1 MMPSAADFLPSYIRE
16 FMNLARTRSPNL
28 ASGVISRRSAR
39 WRRDIYISL
48 LRTLGAIERTALLA
62 VLDTLGVQHAADDVV
77 AHAGK
82 VLDAAA
88 ADQHH
93 AVLLQVMAFAGNIGQ
108 RLEAVGQAHLG
119 DLAQRGVRLLRRRG
133 VDAGAD
139 GALLRALLQGRN
151 LVALG
156 LGAARLADKLIDC
169 RHSHFLLGID
179 PCTDR
184 CAKPKNRTREVFPVR
199 MCGGLGG

>member
-48 LRTLGAIERTALLA
+48 LRALGAVERTALLA
-62 VLDTLGVQHAADDVV
+62 VLDALRVEHAADDVV

-88 ADQHH
+88 ADQDHR
-93 AVLLQVMAFAGNIGQ
+93 VFLQVVAFAGNVGQ
-108 RLEAVGQAHLG
+108 RFEAVGQAHLG
-119 DLAQRGVRLLRRRG
+119 DLAQRRVRLLGRG
-133 VDAGAD
+133 RIDAGANCS
-139 GALLRALLQGRN
+139 L
-151 LVALG
+151 
-156 LGAARLADKLIDC
+156 LGA
-169 RHSHFLLGID
+169 
-179 PCTDR
+179 
-184 CAKPKNRTREVFPVR
+184 
-199 MCGGLGG
+199 

>member
-39 WRRDIYISL
+39 WRRDIYYISL
-48 LRTLGAIERTALLA
+48 LRTLGAIERATLLA
-62 VLDTLGVQHAADDVV
+62 VLDALGVQHAADDVIT
-77 AHAGK
+77 HAGK

-88 ADQHH
+88 ADQDH
-93 AVLLQVMAFAGNIGQ
+93 AVLLKVMAFAGNVGQ
-108 RLEAVGQAHLG
+108 RFEAVGQAHLG

-156 LGAARLADKLIDC
+156 LDAARLANELVDC
-169 RHSHFLLGID
+169 RHSHFLLS
-179 PCTDR
+179 PAASRTDER
-184 CAKPKNRTREVFPVR
+184 NQKPDAEAF
-199 MCGGLGG
+199 

>member
-1 MMPSAADFLPSYIRE
+1 MMPLAADFLPSYIRE
-16 FMNLARTRSPNL
+16 FMNLARTKSPNL

-48 LRTLGAIERTALLA
+48 LRALGAIERAALLA
-62 VLDTLGVQHAADDVV
+62 VLDALGVQHAADDVV

-88 ADQHH
+88 ADQHD
-93 AVLLQVMAFAGNIGQ
+93 AVLLQVMAFTGNVGQ
-108 RLEAVGQAHLG
+108 RFEAVGQAHLG

-156 LGAARLADKLIDC
+156 LGAARLANKLIDC
-169 RHSHFLLGID
+169 RHSHFPFSSPSMHGWA
-179 PCTDR
+179 CET
-184 CAKPKNRTREVFPVR
+184 
-199 MCGGLGG
+199 